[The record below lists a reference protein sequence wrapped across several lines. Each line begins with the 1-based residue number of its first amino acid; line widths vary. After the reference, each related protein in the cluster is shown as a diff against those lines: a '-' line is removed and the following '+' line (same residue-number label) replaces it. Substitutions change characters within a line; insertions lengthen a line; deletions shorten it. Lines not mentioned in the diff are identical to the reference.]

1 MILLIEDEVD
11 ILNNLKDILE
21 QNNYQVLSAKSIKE
35 SKEYLEKNLDLII
48 LDVTLP
54 DGDGFEFY
62 KMNIK
67 EREIP
72 TIFLTAKDL
81 EDDIVKGLYAG
92 ADDYLVKPFSFQELE
107 ARITALLRRNKEKRT
122 SELVCGDL
130 ILDCNTRRAR
140 RGDHEMELTVKEYRL
155 LEHFMN
161 NQGIVLSRVNLL
173 KHVWD
178 KNFDTNTNVVD
189 VYVNYL
195 RTKIDK
201 DYENKLI
208 HTVVG
213 LGYIMESH

>member
-81 EDDIVKGLYAG
+81 EDDIVKGLSLG
-92 ADDYLVKPFSFQELE
+92 AEDYITKPFLSKELLI
-107 ARITALLRRNKEKRT
+107 RIKKIIDRHNKTNIIKIKEFTFDTLNLRVFKNNTEIRLTSLETRLLFLLINNLNKTITRE
-122 SELVCGDL
+122 
-130 ILDCNTRRAR
+130 ILLEYIWEWTGNDVNDNT
-140 RGDHEMELTVKEYRL
+140 LTVYFKRIREKLDSSIIITYKGIGYRIN
-155 LEHFMN
+155 EE
-161 NQGIVLSRVNLL
+161 R
-173 KHVWD
+173 
-178 KNFDTNTNVVD
+178 
-189 VYVNYL
+189 
-195 RTKIDK
+195 
-201 DYENKLI
+201 
-208 HTVVG
+208 
-213 LGYIMESH
+213 

>member
-21 QNNYQVLSAKSIKE
+21 QNNYQVLRAKSIKE

-81 EDDIVKGLYAG
+81 EDDIVKGLSLG
-92 ADDYLVKPFSFQELE
+92 AEDYITKPFLTKELLI
-107 ARITALLRRNKEKRT
+107 RIKKIIDRHNKANIIKIKEFTFDTLNLRVFKNNMEIRLTSLETRLLFLLINNLNKTITRE
-122 SELVCGDL
+122 
-130 ILDCNTRRAR
+130 ILLEYIWEWTGNDVNDNT
-140 RGDHEMELTVKEYRL
+140 LTVYFKRIREKLDSSIIITYKGIGYRIN
-155 LEHFMN
+155 EE
-161 NQGIVLSRVNLL
+161 R
-173 KHVWD
+173 
-178 KNFDTNTNVVD
+178 
-189 VYVNYL
+189 
-195 RTKIDK
+195 
-201 DYENKLI
+201 
-208 HTVVG
+208 
-213 LGYIMESH
+213 

>member
-21 QNNYQVLSAKSIKE
+21 QNNYQVLRAKSIKE

-81 EDDIVKGLYAG
+81 EDDIVKGLSLG
-92 ADDYLVKPFSFQELE
+92 AEDYITKPFLPKELLI
-107 ARITALLRRNKEKRT
+107 RIKKIIDRHNKTNIIKIKEFTFDTLNLRVFKNNTEIRLTSLETRLLFLLINNLNKTITRE
-122 SELVCGDL
+122 
-130 ILDCNTRRAR
+130 ILLEYIWEWTGNDVNDNT
-140 RGDHEMELTVKEYRL
+140 LTVYFKRIRDKLDSSIIITYKGIGYRIN
-155 LEHFMN
+155 EE
-161 NQGIVLSRVNLL
+161 R
-173 KHVWD
+173 
-178 KNFDTNTNVVD
+178 
-189 VYVNYL
+189 
-195 RTKIDK
+195 
-201 DYENKLI
+201 
-208 HTVVG
+208 
-213 LGYIMESH
+213 